1 MHTNPP
7 SASARLGAG
16 TAAAVVVAVA
26 HVVSECCVRASNF
39 MKTNPLQN
47 KRAKESER
55 PTHGLESGSDRGK
68 KGEYIRAASRVSI
81 SERGSWEIKAF
92 NYMEEERERVE
103 ARFVIEINSRPFYP
117 KLSLLRRLLVRTA
130 ISFPGPTEQ
139 EARYSPTAGQAQKRP
154 GKSLKQNMHRY
165 FLEGG
170 DKVSRLG
177 SRLQP
182 RRAKIEVKER
192 TRTTKWGNE

>member
-1 MHTNPP
+1 MHPNPP
-7 SASARLGAG
+7 STSARLGAG

-68 KGEYIRAASRVSI
+68 KGEYIRAAARVSI

-92 NYMEEERERVE
+92 NYVEEGREKVE
-103 ARFVIEINSRPFYP
+103 ARFIRARQSKKHDILGRPDKP
-117 KLSLLRRLLVRTA
+117 KNVLV
-130 ISFPGPTEQ
+130 
-139 EARYSPTAGQAQKRP
+139 
-154 GKSLKQNMHRY
+154 KQNMHRY
-165 FLEGG
+165 FLEGAIRFP
-170 DKVSRLG
+170 DSPPA
-177 SRLQP
+177 Q
-182 RRAKIEVKER
+182 
-192 TRTTKWGNE
+192 TREN

>member
-1 MHTNPP
+1 MLFEK
-7 SASARLGAG
+7 SAPLSAVCVCASRSG
-16 TAAAVVVAVA
+16 AVVVAVA

-47 KRAKESER
+47 KRAKRSER

-92 NYMEEERERVE
+92 NYMEEERERVG

-130 ISFPGPTEQ
+130 ISFPDR
-139 EARYSPTAGQAQKRP
+139 ARSTIFSDGRTSAKT
-154 GKSLKQNMHRY
+154 
-165 FLEGG
+165 
-170 DKVSRLG
+170 SR
-177 SRLQP
+177 
-182 RRAKIEVKER
+182 
-192 TRTTKWGNE
+192 

>member
-1 MHTNPP
+1 MHPYPP

-68 KGEYIRAASRVSI
+68 KGEYIRAAASRVSI

-92 NYMEEERERVE
+92 NYMEEGRERAE

-117 KLSLLRRLLVRTA
+117 KLSLLRRVLVRTA
-130 ISFPGPTEQ
+130 ISFPDR
-139 EARYSPTAGQAQKRP
+139 ARSTIFSDGRTSAKT
-154 GKSLKQNMHRY
+154 
-165 FLEGG
+165 
-170 DKVSRLG
+170 SR
-177 SRLQP
+177 
-182 RRAKIEVKER
+182 
-192 TRTTKWGNE
+192 

>member
-1 MHTNPP
+1 MHPNPP

-47 KRAKESER
+47 KRAKRSER

-68 KGEYIRAASRVSI
+68 KGEYIRAAARVSI

-92 NYMEEERERVE
+92 NYMEEERERVG

-154 GKSLKQNMHRY
+154 GKTEHAPLFCGR
-165 FLEGG
+165 G
-170 DKVSRLG
+170 DKVSRLA
-177 SRLQP
+177 SSPDARKL
-182 RRAKIEVKER
+182 R
-192 TRTTKWGNE
+192 